1 MRGRGGTQPYPAPA
15 AASSS
20 SAPAPAYRGKRTIPA
35 SFGDYIPGNLVRFKN
50 GRAAFVLAKE
60 SGPGMSFD
68 WLPGP
73 LTQDDI
79 ARIPLY
85 DPKDEEATEKYKAA
99 ARRLKMFG

>member
-1 MRGRGGTQPYPAPA
+1 MLRNTP
-15 AASSS
+15 
-20 SAPAPAYRGKRTIPA
+20 KH
-35 SFGDYIPGNLVRFKN
+35 L
-50 GRAAFVLAKE
+50 
-60 SGPGMSFD
+60 MSFCTASYKPSALSNRAEPTIQPTCGRPHIAQGTG

-85 DPKDEEATEKYKAA
+85 DPKDEEAKEKYKAA